1 MNYQELM
8 SFQNEF
14 LTIEL
19 YLKEFNK
26 WVRKNIDITNQR
38 IDENSKSY
46 KEKALKL
53 RDIIR
58 FISQQKQSLFNYILT
73 EINEE
78 LKK

>member
-14 LTIEL
+14 LTIEV

-26 WVRKNIDITNQR
+26 WVRKNIETTNQR
-38 IDENSKSY
+38 IEENSKGY
-46 KEKALKL
+46 KEEALKL

-78 LKK
+78 SKK